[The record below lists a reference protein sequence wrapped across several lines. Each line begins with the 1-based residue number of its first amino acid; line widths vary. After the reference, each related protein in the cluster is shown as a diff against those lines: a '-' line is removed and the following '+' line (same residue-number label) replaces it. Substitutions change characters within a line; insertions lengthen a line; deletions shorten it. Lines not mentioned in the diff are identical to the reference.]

1 MGLSRRWRWPLRCL
15 SSHPSRHGPA
25 TGLPERMGFDADYL
39 SQRCDP
45 GDPRLSAPGSVVLLL
60 ASGEPCVALL
70 WRFHNAHHIDPDL
83 DVSTA
88 VRFHPVE
95 IGYSAAFRAVQ
106 VLVIGGPVW
115 VFVAYETVFQFAT
128 LFHHSNVRFPIRIER
143 WLNFILVTPRMHGI
157 HHSEEFDETNFN
169 WSSVF
174 SWWDRLHRTLRLN
187 VSQSIIDIGIAG
199 YSLPH
204 DNTVR
209 ATLAMPFGYAA
220 GLLARCRRQGSG
232 APK

>member
-1 MGLSRRWRWPLRCL
+1 MVLQLVSQSGWGLTRIISATLRSRRSSPFCSWICRSTIGIGRTMRGPSLAIPQC
-15 SSHPSRHGPA
+15 SSHRSRPRCEHGRAFSPCRNWLLGRVSGRA
-25 TGLPERMGFDADYL
+25 GFGHRWTRLGL
-39 SQRCDP
+39 
-45 GDPRLSAPGSVVLLL
+45 
-60 ASGEPCVALL
+60 
-70 WRFHNAHHIDPDL
+70 
-83 DVSTA
+83 
-88 VRFHPVE
+88 
-95 IGYSAAFRAVQ
+95 
-106 VLVIGGPVW
+106 
-115 VFVAYETVFQFAT
+115 AYETVFQFAT

-157 HHSEEFDETNFN
+157 HHSEEFDETNSN

-209 ATLAMPFGYAA
+209 ATLAMPFGTA